1 MAEQDL
7 DRTQE
12 ATDYKLKKAKEKG
25 QVSKSADLV
34 SAVVFA
40 VAVVFLT
47 AQGWQAVRGQFRFD
61 QALLTQISMLDATGG
76 LHWPLL
82 AQAIQKTLSL
92 CAPFFGA
99 IMLAAIVANV
109 MQTGPILS
117 AEPVMMDFS
126 RINPVNGLKKLFSMR
141 TLFDAF
147 RACVKL
153 VLLGW
158 VAYAALQALAPQFYG
173 LSHLSAVGYVR
184 TLLDDMSSLGLKMAL
199 ILGLIALL
207 DVMFS
212 RREFAKKMR
221 MSHREV
227 KDEVKHRD
235 GDPRIRARLRELRRD
250 MLKRSLAV
258 RQTRKADVLVTNPT
272 HVAVALRY
280 EHGKMQSPQLVA
292 KGAGQLAAMMRDIA
306 AKHQIPV
313 VRSPALAR
321 RLYREMEVEQH
332 VPPWLFA
339 EVARI
344 VVWVFAMREQQAQ
357 RHGAAP
363 AAAAAAAQGTAA

>member
-12 ATDYKLKKAKEKG
+12 ATEYKLKKAKEKG

-34 SAVVFA
+34 SAVVFT

-47 AQGWQAVRGQFRFD
+47 WQGWQSVRGQFRFD
-61 QALLTQISMLDATGG
+61 QALLTQVSMLDAGG
-76 LHWPLL
+76 ALHWPLL
-82 AQAIQKTLSL
+82 SQAVQNTLSAL
-92 CAPFFGA
+92 APFFGA
-99 IMLAAIVANV
+99 IMLAAIVANL
-109 MQTGPILS
+109 MQTGPVLS
-117 AEPVMMDFS
+117 AEPLKMDFD

-141 TLFDAF
+141 TLFDTF

-158 VAYAALQALAPQFYG
+158 VAYAALKSLAPQFYG
-173 LSHLSAVGYVR
+173 LSGLSPVGYVR

-227 KDEVKHRD
+227 KDETKHRD
-235 GDPRIRARLRELRRD
+235 GDPRIRARLRELRRE

-258 RQTRKADVLVTNPT
+258 KNTRKADVIVTNPT

-280 EHGKMQSPQLVA
+280 EHGKMDSPQLVA
-292 KGAGQLAAMMRDIA
+292 KGAGQMAAVMRQIA
-306 AKHQIPV
+306 AKHHIPV

-321 RLYREMEVEQH
+321 RLYREMDVDQH

-344 VVWVFAMREQQAQ
+344 VVWVFAMRDQQAQ
-357 RHGAAP
+357 GHGAAG
-363 AAAAAAAQGTAA
+363 AAGVAA

>member
-12 ATDYKLKKAKEKG
+12 ATEYKLKKAKEKG

-34 SAVVFA
+34 SAVVFT

-47 AQGWQAVRGQFRFD
+47 WQGWQAVRGQFRFD
-61 QALLTQISMLDATGG
+61 QALLTQVSMLDASGG
-76 LHWPLL
+76 LHWPMLS
-82 AQAIQKTLSL
+82 QAIRETMSA

-109 MQTGPILS
+109 MQTGPVL
-117 AEPVMMDFS
+117 ALDPVMMDFN
-126 RINPVNGLKKLFSMR
+126 RINPVNGLKRLFSMR

-153 VLLGW
+153 ALLAW
-158 VAYAALQALAPQFYG
+158 VAYAALKSLAPQFYG
-173 LSHLSAVGYVR
+173 LSNLSPVGYVR

-207 DVMFS
+207 DVLFS

-221 MSHREV
+221 MSHREM

-235 GDPRIRARLRELRRD
+235 GDPRIRARLRELRRE

-258 RQTRKADVLVTNPT
+258 RQTRQADVVVTNPT
-272 HVAVALRY
+272 HIAVALRY
-280 EHGKMQSPQLVA
+280 EHGRMESPQLVA
-292 KGAGQLAAMMRDIA
+292 KGAGQLAAVMRDIA
-306 AKHQIPV
+306 ARHRIPV

-339 EVARI
+339 DVARI
-344 VVWVFAMREQQAQ
+344 VVWVFAMRDRQSAE
-357 RHGAAP
+357 HGRAGGAGVAA
-363 AAAAAAAQGTAA
+363 